1 MKRSRS
7 NDGTRSSIACVLP
20 IAPGLLAAL
29 LAEFHE
35 PRAVRAPRIFH
46 GPKPYHGGHPAVRLT
61 DEQVIAIRK
70 MREWH
75 GMTVKQ
81 IAESVGLSVGSIEPI
96 AGWKNRVH
104 LDPGPR
110 PVAPGQAT
118 QEAA

>member
-7 NDGTRSSIACVLP
+7 NDGMRSSVACVLP

-35 PRAVRAPRIFH
+35 SRAVRAPRIFH
-46 GPKPYHGGHPAVRLT
+46 GPKAYHGGHPATRLT
-61 DEQVIAIRK
+61 DEQVLAIRK

-81 IAESVGLSVGSIEPI
+81 IADSVGMTVGSVEPI

-110 PVAPGQAT
+110 PAT
-118 QEAA
+118 PEPAKV

>member
-7 NDGTRSSIACVLP
+7 NDGARTSITSVLP

-46 GPKPYHGGHPAVRLT
+46 GPKPVTGGHPATRLT

-81 IAESVGLSVGSIEPI
+81 IAESVGMTVGSVEPI

-110 PVAPGQAT
+110 PAT
-118 QEAA
+118 PEPAKA